1 MNFNRFYL
9 LCVSATL
16 LTLSLIS
23 CTGLAEVS
31 AVPYYLAIDNL
42 YDEGQFDDFAG
53 ATATPEGWE
62 NVYSQTLLENG
73 TFDTNI
79 DDWYTYFS
87 LNFWSSGRLRSETTR
102 VGSFGALQPQVIPDD
117 HYIYINYEVWS
128 GDVVEERPFYRH
140 DGGYQY
146 FDTQYLTSGYLNYSS
161 IEVLDED
168 TNYDGFNT
176 KANALY
182 ITDVVEYDNFTLL
195 DLTDLFTQTSGYN
208 LTRLNSGLA
217 DSDTYLMAG
226 TIDWWD
232 DNTALEF
239 MDYSWERYNYD
250 LSTQVV
256 EGDIV
261 YISYDYKAKADAEYT
276 CFSSDCFWPSG
287 MSERHRGFTEIA
299 DANYQLSI
307 SNFEGVGYDTTWIA
321 FDNIMVFNLTSLFGS
336 GEEPT
341 TLEFET
347 DYLSKM
353 PEWFETYNFLLAD
366 VLVANEGDLVVGTVA
381 KDDFLT
387 DYSYMYLAYKQP
399 YSTINILA
407 TEDDIIDDCVAEFL
421 FQGDWFDLDANLD
434 TCALNFDNANYD
446 TLLSLLQDGVVKSD
460 LTNDSYFSIKY
471 ANNDYTERTTQILIS
486 FDEVVQS
493 VRTVIIAFA
502 DSTDINDFNKVAFQ
516 FKYDDFV
523 VGWQENAI
531 TYLWQENVII
541 LTIYNSL
548 LKYDSLDIF
557 IQQTSASPD
566 TQLGLTELAFL
577 KDTLVSTPTGT
588 RNIDAESDFLLDFQ
602 FEYDSCGTW
611 DFGCKI
617 KNSMIW
623 LTVESPPA
631 VTMWDKYGEL
641 SNQIYDIT
649 RIQNDF
655 IDVLDQTGIQA
666 GIGAVL
672 TLFTAL
678 FSIMIYSLLSKFFR

>member
-16 LTLSLIS
+16 LALSLVS

-31 AVPYYLAIDNL
+31 AVPYYLAINNL
-42 YDEGQFDDFAG
+42 YDDGQFDNYTG
-53 ATATPEGWE
+53 QTPTGWE
-62 NVYSQTLLENG
+62 NIYSQNLIENG
-73 TFDTNI
+73 DFNDG
-79 DDWYTYFS
+79 
-87 LNFWSSGRLRSETTR
+87 LN
-102 VGSFGALQPQVIPDD
+102 
-117 HYIYINYEVWS
+117 HWS
-128 GDVVEERPFYRH
+128 GDIAL
-140 DGGYQY
+140 DGGNRGRLGIGDGTLKWALNQTTHSWSNEDLFYVNIDIIENSFQPILRY
-146 FDTQYLTSGYLNYSS
+146 RMNGLSGSNISS
-161 IEVLDED
+161 IESRYYTPNMTTMSDIQ
-168 TNYDGFNT
+168 TANRDGINMRFH
-176 KANALY
+176 LWIQSE
-182 ITDVVEYDNFTLL
+182 ITHGYLVFDNVVN
-195 DLTDLFTQTSGYN
+195 YN
-208 LTRLNSGLA
+208 LTDFFTTTSYGSITKLDNGLN
-217 DSDTYLMAG
+217 DTNTHLEAG
-226 TIDWWD
+226 NVTWWD
-232 DNTALEF
+232 DNQALEF
-239 MDYSWERYNYD
+239 YDESWERYNFD
-250 LSTQVV
+250 LSNEIN
-256 EGDIV
+256 EGDII
-261 YISYDYKAKADAEYT
+261 YISYDVKGRVDAEKT
-276 CFSSDCFWPSG
+276 CISSDCFWPSTT
-287 MSERHRGFTEIA
+287 EEHRGFTEVA

-307 SNFEGVGYDTTWIA
+307 SNFNGSGFDTTWVA
-321 FDNIMVFNLTSLFGS
+321 FDNIMIFNLTDIFNGD
-336 GEEPT
+336 EPT
-341 TLEFET
+341 AEEFET

-353 PEWFETYNFLLAD
+353 PEWFETYNFLIAD

-387 DYSYMYLAYKQP
+387 EFSYMYLAYKQP

-421 FQGDWFDLDANLD
+421 FQGDWFDLDANID
-434 TCALNFDNANYD
+434 TCALNFNNANYD

-471 ANNDYTERTTQILIS
+471 YNEDYNFRTTQILIS
-486 FDEVVQS
+486 FNEVVQS
-493 VRTVIIAFA
+493 VRTVVIAFG
-502 DSTDINDFNKVAFQ
+502 DTTDINDFNKVAFQ
-516 FKYDDFV
+516 FRYNDFI
-523 VGWQENAI
+523 VGYQEDAI
-531 TYLWQENVII
+531 SYLWQDNVIV

-548 LKYDSLDIF
+548 LKYNSLNIF
-557 IQQTSASPD
+557 IQQTSASPN
-566 TQLGLTELAFL
+566 TELALTELAFL

-602 FEYDSCGTW
+602 FQYESCGTW

>member
-1 MNFNRFYL
+1 MNFNRLYL

-16 LTLSLIS
+16 LALSLVS

-31 AVPYYLAIDNL
+31 AVPYYLEINNL

-53 ATATPEGWE
+53 ATATPDGWVSVYE
-62 NVYSQTLLENG
+62 NNLIENGNFSDGLNEWNTVGFGTTEVVGGRLHVIEDDVSTSYINNDMISDIAVGNEVYITYDIEPTVYNSKIRIWYGADKISDIWYDIGVTHEFFIYTPPTYDFTRFRPYLLEA
-73 TFDTNI
+73 
-79 DDWYTYFS
+79 
-87 LNFWSSGRLRSETTR
+87 SEY
-102 VGSFGALQPQVIPDD
+102 DE
-117 HYIYINYEVWS
+117 IYLDNVHIY
-128 GDVVEERPFYRH
+128 D
-140 DGGYQY
+140 
-146 FDTQYLTSGYLNYSS
+146 LTSLFTITDYSS
-161 IEVLDED
+161 ALRI
-168 TNYDGFNT
+168 NDG
-176 KANALY
+176 
-182 ITDVVEYDNFTLL
+182 I
-195 DLTDLFTQTSGYN
+195 
-208 LTRLNSGLA
+208 A

-232 DNTALEF
+232 DNSALEF
-239 MDYSWERYNYD
+239 MDYSWERYNID
-250 LSTQVV
+250 FSSQVA
-256 EGDIV
+256 ENDII

-276 CFSSDCFWPSG
+276 CFSSDCYWPSQ
-287 MSERHRGFTEIA
+287 SEQHRGFIEIA
-299 DANYQLSI
+299 DANYQISI
-307 SNFEGVGYDTTWIA
+307 SNFQGYGYDTTWIA
-321 FDNIMVFNLTSLFGS
+321 FDNIMVFNLTDLFGS

-341 TLEFET
+341 AENFES
-347 DYLSKM
+347 DYLDKM

-399 YSTINILA
+399 YSTLNIVA
-407 TEDDIIDDCVAEFL
+407 REDVIVNDCVAEFL
-421 FQGDWFDLDANLD
+421 FQGDWFDLDANID

-446 TLLSLLQDGVVKSD
+446 TLLNLLQDGVVKSD
-460 LTNDSYFSIKY
+460 LTNESYFSIKY
-471 ANNDYTERTTQILIS
+471 TNEDYTERTTQIVIS

-502 DSTDINDFNKVAFQ
+502 DSTDINDFNQVAFQ
-516 FKYDDFV
+516 FKYNDFI
-523 VGWQENAI
+523 VGYQEDAI
-531 TYLWQENVII
+531 TYLWQENAII

-557 IQQTSASPD
+557 IEQTSASPD
-566 TQLGLTELAFL
+566 TQLGLTELALL

-602 FEYDSCGTW
+602 FQYESCGTW

-666 GIGAVL
+666 GIGAIL
-672 TLFTAL
+672 TLMTAL
-678 FSIMIYSLLSKFFR
+678 GSIMIYSLLSKFFR